1 MKRIFLITML
11 LFNAAFIGISS
22 VSQDEDYTI
31 EILRTTDA
39 MTRGLELNNPSGE
52 ISGAILTLSF
62 QSSGNYEL
70 HIKNSLGIIVYIST
84 LPADGMEYIYDLSGI
99 GGCMFR
105 LVLDGP
111 GGMYEG
117 YFTIN

>member
-70 HIKNSLGIIVYIST
+70 YIKNSLGIIVYIST
-84 LPADGMEYIYDLSGI
+84 LPADGMEYTYDLSGI

-105 LVLDGP
+105 ALAVCMKDILP
-111 GGMYEG
+111 
-117 YFTIN
+117 